1 MAEFKIIIKDK
12 VFEAFV
18 FLESTFPVMKISIIV
33 INLIQL
39 KRSSNGELFDA
50 LIFYFRDGKISL
62 CEGDTDCIV
71 LFAVVFND
79 GIVAYEKQM
88 FLILFQLRIWSFVV
102 SCVYIERRVL
112 IIQILAETFVL
123 CLTLLGSTHL
133 LREIQITN

>member
-1 MAEFKIIIKDK
+1 
-12 VFEAFV
+12 
-18 FLESTFPVMKISIIV
+18 MKISIIV

-62 CEGDTDCIV
+62 CEGDTDFIV

-88 FLILFQLRIWSFVV
+88 FLILFQLRI
-102 SCVYIERRVL
+102 
-112 IIQILAETFVL
+112 
-123 CLTLLGSTHL
+123 
-133 LREIQITN
+133 